1 MTTFLLIDDHPLFRD
16 ALRAAIDA
24 ALPDSKTVETDAIEA
39 AIKAVEE
46 SETSF
51 DLALLDLTI
60 PGVTGFEGLLELRA
74 RFPKLPI
81 LVVSALDDP
90 KIVRRVL
97 SYGAAGFV
105 SKSAKKLDL
114 ATAITEVMSGSV
126 YVQDE
131 LIANGP
137 EDHPDV
143 GSLASRVATLT
154 PQQLRVLSMIR
165 QGLLNKQ
172 IAYELSVGETT
183 VKAHVSEILRKL
195 NVFSRTQAVIEISKL
210 DFDALGPQAGEG
222 KRLERI
228 AT

>member
-16 ALRAAIDA
+16 ALRAAIEA
-24 ALPDSKTVETDAIEA
+24 AVPNSRTIETDAIEA
-39 AIKAVEE
+39 AIDVLEDKAASV
-46 SETSF
+46 
-51 DLALLDLTI
+51 DLALLDLTM

-97 SYGAAGFV
+97 SYGVAGFV

-114 ATAITEVMSGSV
+114 STAITEVLSGSV
-126 YVQDE
+126 YVQDG

-137 EDHPDV
+137 EDHPDMD
-143 GSLASRVATLT
+143 SLASRVASLT

-172 IAYELSVGETT
+172 IAFELSVGETT

-195 NVFSRTQAVIEISKL
+195 NVFSRTQAVIEIAKL
-210 DFDALGPQAGEG
+210 DFDHIAGAGPEA
-222 KRLERI
+222 KRTER
-228 AT
+228 ASV

>member
-16 ALRAAIDA
+16 ALRAAIEA
-24 ALPDSKTVETDAIEA
+24 AVPESEILETDTIEA
-39 AIKAVEE
+39 AIVACGEE
-46 SETSF
+46 TKSF
-51 DLALLDLTI
+51 DLALLDLTM
-60 PGVTGFEGLLELRA
+60 PGVSGFEGLLELRA

-114 ATAITEVMSGSV
+114 ATAITEVLSGSV

-143 GSLASRVATLT
+143 DSLASRVASLT

-210 DFDALGPQAGEG
+210 DFDSVGQQSNQS
-222 KRLERI
+222 KRLERVSS
-228 AT
+228 

>member
-16 ALRAAIDA
+16 ALRAAIEA
-24 ALPDSKTVETDAIEA
+24 AVPDSQTVETDTIEA
-39 AIKAVEE
+39 AIKAVDD

-60 PGVTGFEGLLELRA
+60 PGVSGFEGLLELRA

-114 ATAITEVMSGSV
+114 ATAITEVLSGSV

-143 GSLASRVATLT
+143 DSLASRVASLT

-210 DFDALGPQAGEG
+210 DFDNL
-222 KRLERI
+222 
-228 AT
+228 ATPFSETKTLDRAPG